1 MGLRHHI
8 EVMSAASLNLNAL
21 WIIISASSVT
31 DSIVYLES
39 LLDNIDPFIIPHFAV
54 AWVVQNTGVCQA
66 NSWGSDGLASTSL
79 LPLIPTFS
87 LNFPPA
93 FFVSQ
98 PRLPCGEFLKH
109 QPAFQISLLLGC
121 DMNCMLNLLLKHQH
135 LAPSFNFS
143 CSFRMLKWHQV
154 STLNFTLAW
163 CDKYVLLEALITICF
178 LNIF

>member
-39 LLDNIDPFIIPHFAV
+39 LLDNIDPFIIPHLAV
-54 AWVVQNTGVCQA
+54 AWVVQSTGVCQA
-66 NSWGSDGLASTSL
+66 NSWGRDGLPSTSL

-87 LNFPPA
+87 HNLPPA

-109 QPAFQISLLLGC
+109 QSLLLGC
-121 DMNCMLNLLLKHQH
+121 DMNCMLNLLLKHQ
-135 LAPSFNFS
+135 LLPPSFNFS
-143 CSFRMLKWHQV
+143 CSFRKLEWHQV
-154 STLNFTLAW
+154 STLNFTCL
-163 CDKYVLLEALITICF
+163 V
-178 LNIF
+178 